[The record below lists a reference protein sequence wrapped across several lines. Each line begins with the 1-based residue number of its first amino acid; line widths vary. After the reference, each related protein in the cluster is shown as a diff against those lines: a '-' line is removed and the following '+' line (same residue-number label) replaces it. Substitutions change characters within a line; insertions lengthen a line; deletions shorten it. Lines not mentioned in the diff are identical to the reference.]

1 MSKDEPALND
11 SITAEEL
18 IDHLDDVERWD
29 MKSRKDKYF
38 NLGFSW
44 LHYIHYYP
52 RACVISR
59 WGFEASAWKY
69 PSIDFYFG
77 KHVFV
82 FSFRGR

>member
-1 MSKDEPALND
+1 MIKEEPPSHD

-18 IDHLDDVERWD
+18 LDHLDDVERWD
-29 MKSRKDKYF
+29 MKSRKDRYF

-52 RACVISR
+52 QPLSISC
-59 WGFEASAWKY
+59 WGFQASNWKH
-69 PSIDFYFG
+69 PALDIYFG

-82 FSFRGR
+82 FSFRDK